1 MLNLLFLAFNS
12 LDVEDTKKKFVWK
25 NDFVEKLHISLG
37 VIHIFL
43 IGLIVLTQIY
53 VRTRVIWNDESYD
66 KLKKYQDALEPIADK
81 YNDEDQQVLAL
92 CKRSPRTLKLK
103 DWVIIISQYDKK
115 VLKHHFSL
123 PFLQILTIRTV

>member
-1 MLNLLFLAFNS
+1 MLNTLFLAFNS
-12 LDVEDTKKKFVWK
+12 IDVEETEKKMIWK
-25 NDFVEKLHISLG
+25 NDFVEKLQLSLG
-37 VIHIFL
+37 VVHIML
-43 IGLIVLTQIY
+43 IGFIVLAQIY
-53 VRTRVIWNDESYD
+53 VRTRVIWNDESYQ

-115 VLKHHFSL
+115 VMKHHFSL
-123 PFLQILTIRTV
+123 PFLQIITIRTC